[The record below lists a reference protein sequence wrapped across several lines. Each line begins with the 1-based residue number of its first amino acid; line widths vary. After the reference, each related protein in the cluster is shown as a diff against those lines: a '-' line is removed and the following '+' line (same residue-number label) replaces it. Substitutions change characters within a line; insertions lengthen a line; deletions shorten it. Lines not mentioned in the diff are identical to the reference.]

1 MFVFVKSKTNGR
13 LIYVTN
19 NPLLHA
25 APDVMHYLKNFSRK
39 LPKFTA
45 DVHNAYLDINTKKAA
60 LKASSSVVALL
71 SYTAGIVFYST
82 LQFPFSLSF
91 NDLATLE
98 FRIIIPFFHYRGPR
112 VESMFWCDH

>member
-1 MFVFVKSKTNGR
+1 
-13 LIYVTN
+13 
-19 NPLLHA
+19 LHA
-25 APDVMHYLKNFSRK
+25 APDVMHYVKNFSRK
-39 LPKFTA
+39 LPKFKA

-91 NDLATLE
+91 IL
-98 FRIIIPFFHYRGPR
+98 FYPIIMILIIAIF
-112 VESMFWCDH
+112 